1 MDDSRKNLICRLGFI
16 CLCILT
22 LYAST
27 LTHGFVWDDTSIIVQ
42 NPLLEKLGNIPR
54 LFLSED
60 TAVGST
66 GYYRPV
72 TYISLALDRA
82 IWGANPAGFHL
93 TNLLLHLLTALL
105 FHGVAAAL
113 FGSARTAFIAALIFA
128 LHPIAGE
135 TVNFIAGGRNTLL
148 SACFALLSLL
158 MYIRKKHLFALAAFS
173 AAIFAKEFA
182 LLLPLVFLFHDSLL
196 KREKIHFRGYLVY
209 LLPIACYLLLRSLA
223 VQKANFL
230 AGINLAD
237 TLKAPYLVSRYLLN
251 LLAPFQLKV
260 MYDIQPGMAATLLC
274 AAILLVLTG
283 TLYFFRKHAD
293 ILFSLFWLFLFLLPV
308 INIIPLQQAALMA
321 DRYAYFSLMGFAL
334 CLAAIISRWSGRA
347 ATAGIAALCA
357 VYFSIGYTRSA
368 IWKNETE
375 FFSRMTL
382 DAPEKFDG
390 FQNLGMIYYKNGDIA
405 RALPYLKEASSK
417 ADISAMFLIGSASV
431 FWKEGMTDRAEKLL
445 LRAMELTPADAEP
458 YLMLIALYERSG
470 NSSAARLYRDKAER
484 LFHAVDEMMGKR
496 VSMLCREGET
506 YMARRQYIPAE
517 NVFWQALMIDPD
529 YIPAL
534 VNMGSVVAEQGKP
547 AEALHYLN
555 RALALE
561 PSNATAHYNLAM
573 VYRMQGRSAEAA
585 QELARFTE
593 LAEVARQKKRSR
605 APW

>member
-16 CLCILT
+16 CLCILAV
-22 LYAST
+22 YAST

-42 NPLLEKLGNIPR
+42 NRLLEKLGNIPR

-66 GYYRPV
+66 GYYRPM

-82 IWGANPAGFHL
+82 IWGINPAGFHL
-93 TNLLLHLLTALL
+93 TNLLLHILAAML

-113 FGSARTAFIAALIFA
+113 SGSARTAFIAALIFA
-128 LHPIAGE
+128 LHPVAGE

-158 MYIRKKHLFALAAFS
+158 MYLKNRRLLAIAAFS

-182 LLLPLVFLFHDSLL
+182 LLLPLVFLFHDYLL

-209 LLPIACYLLLRSLA
+209 LVPIAAYLLLRSIA

-230 AGINLAD
+230 ADINLTDAV
-237 TLKAPYLVSRYLLN
+237 KAPYLVSRYLLN

-260 MYDIQPGMAATLLC
+260 MYDIQPSMAAALLC
-274 AAILLVLTG
+274 AGILLLLTAA
-283 TLYFFRKHAD
+283 LYCFRKHAD
-293 ILFSLFWLFLFLLPV
+293 ILFSLLWLFLFLLPV
-308 INIIPLQQAALMA
+308 VNIIPLQQAALMA

-334 CLAAIISRWSGRA
+334 CLATIISRWNGPA
-347 ATAGIAALCA
+347 MTVGIVTLCG
-357 VYFSIGYTRSA
+357 VYFSIGYTRNG

-375 FFSRMTL
+375 FFTRMTL

-390 FQNLGMIYYKNGDIA
+390 FQNLGMLYYKNGDIA

-431 FWKEGMTDRAEKLL
+431 FWKEGMPDKAEKLL
-445 LRAMELTPADAEP
+445 LRAMELTPTDPEP
-458 YLMLIALYERSG
+458 HLMLITLYKRDG
-470 NSSAARLYRDKAER
+470 NSSAARLYRDRTEL
-484 LFHAVDEMMGKR
+484 LFHGVDGMMR
-496 VSMLCREGET
+496 RRAAMLCREGET

-534 VNMGSVVAEQGKP
+534 VNMGSVRAEQGKP
-547 AEALHYLN
+547 VEAIPYLN
-555 RALALE
+555 KALAIE
-561 PSNATAHYNLAM
+561 PSNATARYNLAM
-573 VYRMQGRSAEAA
+573 VYRMLDRS
-585 QELARFTE
+585 F
-593 LAEVARQKKRSR
+593 
-605 APW
+605 

>member
-16 CLCILT
+16 CLLILT

-27 LTHGFVWDDTSIIVQ
+27 LTHGFVWDDSRIIVQ

-66 GYYRPV
+66 GYYRPM

-82 IWGANPAGFHL
+82 IWGINPAGFHL
-93 TNLLLHLLTALL
+93 TNLLLHILAALL
-105 FHGVAAAL
+105 FHGVAATL
-113 FGSARTAFIAALIFA
+113 SGSARTAFIAALIFA
-128 LHPIAGE
+128 LHPVAGE

-148 SACFALLSLL
+148 SACLALLSLL
-158 MYIRKKHLFALAAFS
+158 MYLKNRRLLAIAAFS

-182 LLLPLVFLFHDSLL
+182 LLLPLVFLFHDYLL
-196 KREKIHFRGYLVY
+196 KREKINFRGYLAY
-209 LLPIACYLLLRSLA
+209 LVPIAAYLLLRSIA

-230 AGINLAD
+230 ADINLAD
-237 TLKAPYLVSRYLLN
+237 AVKAPYLVSRYLLN

-260 MYDIQPGMAATLLC
+260 MYDIQPSMAAALLC
-274 AAILLVLTG
+274 AGILLLLTAA
-283 TLYFFRKHAD
+283 LYCFRKHAD
-293 ILFSLFWLFLFLLPV
+293 ILFSLLWLFLFLLPV
-308 INIIPLQQAALMA
+308 VNIIPLQQAALMA

-334 CLAAIISRWSGRA
+334 CLATIISRWNGPA
-347 ATAGIAALCA
+347 MTVGIVTLCG
-357 VYFSIGYTRSA
+357 VYFSIGYTRNG

-375 FFSRMTL
+375 FFTRMTL

-390 FQNLGMIYYKNGDIA
+390 FQNLGMLYYKNGDIA

-431 FWKEGMTDRAEKLL
+431 FWKEGMPDKAEKLL
-445 LRAMELTPADAEP
+445 LRAMELTPTDPEP
-458 YLMLIALYERSG
+458 HLMLITLYKRDG
-470 NSSAARLYRDKAER
+470 NSSAARLYRDRTEL
-484 LFHAVDEMMGKR
+484 LFHGVDGMMR
-496 VSMLCREGET
+496 RRAAMLCREGET

-534 VNMGSVVAEQGKP
+534 VNMGSVRAEQGKP
-547 AEALHYLN
+547 VEAIPYLN
-555 RALALE
+555 KALAIE
-561 PSNATAHYNLAM
+561 PSNATARYNLAM
-573 VYRMQGRSAEAA
+573 VYRMLDRS
-585 QELARFTE
+585 F
-593 LAEVARQKKRSR
+593 
-605 APW
+605 